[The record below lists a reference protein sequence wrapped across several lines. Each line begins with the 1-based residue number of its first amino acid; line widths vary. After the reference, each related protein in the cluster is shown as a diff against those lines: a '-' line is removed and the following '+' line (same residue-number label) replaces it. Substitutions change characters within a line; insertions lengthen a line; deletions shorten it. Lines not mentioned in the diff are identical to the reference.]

1 MRHPVQCTYLPQ
13 TSVGHAVW
21 TKKIIKL
28 YIYKCTELRFYHKTN
43 MILKQQKI
51 THVFHDEQT
60 KKKNVRK
67 EKNNAT
73 KKSKLTNDTIF
84 RIK

>member
-1 MRHPVQCTYLPQ
+1 
-13 TSVGHAVW
+13 
-21 TKKIIKL
+21 
-28 YIYKCTELRFYHKTN
+28 

-67 EKNNAT
+67 EKT
-73 KKSKLTNDTIF
+73 MQQKQKTDERYDI
-84 RIK
+84 

>member
-1 MRHPVQCTYLPQ
+1 
-13 TSVGHAVW
+13 
-21 TKKIIKL
+21 
-28 YIYKCTELRFYHKTN
+28 

-73 KKSKLTNDTIF
+73 KTKTDERYDI
-84 RIK
+84 

>member
-1 MRHPVQCTYLPQ
+1 
-13 TSVGHAVW
+13 
-21 TKKIIKL
+21 
-28 YIYKCTELRFYHKTN
+28 

-67 EKNNAT
+67 EKTMQQN
-73 KKSKLTNDTIF
+73 KKLTNDTIF

>member
-1 MRHPVQCTYLPQ
+1 
-13 TSVGHAVW
+13 
-21 TKKIIKL
+21 
-28 YIYKCTELRFYHKTN
+28 

-67 EKNNAT
+67 EKT
-73 KKSKLTNDTIF
+73 MQQKKTDERYDI
-84 RIK
+84 